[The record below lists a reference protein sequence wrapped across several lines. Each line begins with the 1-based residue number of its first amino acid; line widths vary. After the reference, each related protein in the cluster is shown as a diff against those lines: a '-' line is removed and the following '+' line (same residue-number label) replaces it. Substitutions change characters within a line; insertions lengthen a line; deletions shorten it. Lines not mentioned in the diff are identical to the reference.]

1 MNASGS
7 YVKRD
12 VSAPNNVQALP
23 TYANTMNKS
32 YVSHGQSE
40 LDMLAMKACG
50 RKQEPQS
57 LDHQSQI
64 LAWDANAG
72 MIAYGS
78 NQESQS
84 LDHQPQLVPW
94 DANAGVSSVGVNMQ
108 RNYLDTLRQAI
119 SSQSPISVT
128 QEGFNPNFQ
137 TPNYA
142 FGMDTLD
149 PSSIPIYNFQVPQYI
164 TMPPTSSSIP
174 TSNMSVTQEGF
185 NPNFQTPNYGFGMDT
200 LDPSSIPIYN
210 SQVPQHELFSP
221 QHITMPP
228 SSSSIPTY
236 NMSLCYPSK
245 VFPPP

>member
-1 MNASGS
+1 MIQSHLRGIQYQQGIYKKTPSRHNQGQVQSISFGSTTNMNASGS

-12 VSAPNNVQALP
+12 VSAPNNVQGFP

-50 RKQEPQS
+50 RNQEPQS

-149 PSSIPIYNFQVPQYI
+149 PSS
-164 TMPPTSSSIP
+164 M
-174 TSNMSVTQEGF
+174 
-185 NPNFQTPNYGFGMDT
+185 
-200 LDPSSIPIYN
+200 PIYN